1 MARCLCCNAALTDYE
16 LTLRHGFT
24 MEFLEMCQE
33 CINSLGY
40 KLPVVGRSDL
50 MTEADTE
57 LSDNLMEDDELSG
70 FDDGNEDLDDY
81 WKER

>member
-1 MARCLCCNAALTDYE
+1 MARCLCCNEALTDYE

-24 MEFLEMCQE
+24 MEFLEMCQD

-70 FDDGNEDLDDY
+70 YDDGNEDLDDY

>member
-24 MEFLEMCQE
+24 MEFLEMCQD

>member
-1 MARCLCCNAALTDYE
+1 MRCLCCNSALTDYE

-24 MEFLEMCQE
+24 MEFLELCQE
-33 CINSLGY
+33 CIGSLGY
-40 KLPVVGRSDL
+40 KLPVVGRADL

>member
-1 MARCLCCNAALTDYE
+1 MRCLCCNEALTDYE

-33 CINSLGY
+33 CIGSLGY
-40 KLPVVGRSDL
+40 KLPVVGRADL

-57 LSDNLMEDDELSG
+57 LADNLMEDDELSG
-70 FDDGNEDLDDY
+70 YDDGNEDLDDY

>member
-1 MARCLCCNAALTDYE
+1 MRCQCCNSALTDYE

-33 CINSLGY
+33 CIGSLGY

-70 FDDGNEDLDDY
+70 YDDNEDLDDY

>member
-1 MARCLCCNAALTDYE
+1 
-16 LTLRHGFT
+16 

-50 MTEADTE
+50 MSESDTE
-57 LSDNLMEDDELSG
+57 MSENLMEEDELSG
-70 FDDGNEDLDDY
+70 YDDGSDDFDDY

>member
-1 MARCLCCNAALTDYE
+1 MRCSCCNEALTDYE

-24 MEFLEMCQE
+24 MEFLELCQE

-40 KLPVVGRSDL
+40 KLPIVGRADL

-57 LSDNLMEDDELSG
+57 LADNLLEDDELSDY
-70 FDDGNEDLDDY
+70 DDSNEDLDDY

>member
-1 MARCLCCNAALTDYE
+1 MRCQCCNASLTDYE

-24 MEFLEMCQE
+24 MEFLELCQE
-33 CINSLGY
+33 CIGSLGY

-57 LSDNLMEDDELSG
+57 LSDNLIEDDEVSG
-70 FDDGNEDLDDY
+70 YDDNEDLDDY

>member
-1 MARCLCCNAALTDYE
+1 MRCLCCNAALTDYE

-24 MEFLEMCQE
+24 MEFLELCQE

>member
-1 MARCLCCNAALTDYE
+1 MRCQCCNSALTDYE

-24 MEFLEMCQE
+24 MEFLELCQE
-33 CINSLGY
+33 CIGSLGY
-40 KLPVVGRSDL
+40 KLPVVGRADL

-57 LSDNLMEDDELSG
+57 LSDNLIEDDEVSG
-70 FDDGNEDLDDY
+70 YDDSEDLDDY

>member
-1 MARCLCCNAALTDYE
+1 MRCLCCNEALTDYE

-24 MEFLEMCQE
+24 MEFLELCQD

-40 KLPVVGRSDL
+40 KLPIVGRADL

-57 LSDNLMEDDELSG
+57 LSDNLLEDDELSN
-70 FDDGNEDLDDY
+70 FDEGNEDLDDY

>member
-1 MARCLCCNAALTDYE
+1 MRCLCCNEALTDYE

-24 MEFLEMCQE
+24 MEFLELCQE
-33 CINSLGY
+33 CIGSLGY
-40 KLPVVGRSDL
+40 KLPVVGRADL

-70 FDDGNEDLDDY
+70 YDDGNEDLDDY

>member
-1 MARCLCCNAALTDYE
+1 MRCQCCNAALTDYE

-24 MEFLEMCQE
+24 MEFLELCQE
-33 CINSLGY
+33 CIGSLGY

-57 LSDNLMEDDELSG
+57 LSENLMEEDEVSG
-70 FDDGNEDLDDY
+70 FDEGSEDLDDY

>member
-1 MARCLCCNAALTDYE
+1 MRCSCCNEALTDYE

-24 MEFLEMCQE
+24 MEFLELCQE

-40 KLPVVGRSDL
+40 KLPIVGRSDL

-57 LSDNLMEDDELSG
+57 LSDNLIEDDELSG
-70 FDDGNEDLDDY
+70 FDDNNEDLDDY

>member
-1 MARCLCCNAALTDYE
+1 MARCLCCNEALTDYE

-40 KLPVVGRSDL
+40 KLPVVGRADL

-70 FDDGNEDLDDY
+70 YDDGNEDLDDY

>member
-1 MARCLCCNAALTDYE
+1 MARCLCCNEALTDYE

-24 MEFLEMCQE
+24 MEFLELCQE

-40 KLPVVGRSDL
+40 KLPIVGRADL

-57 LSDNLMEDDELSG
+57 LADNLLEDDELSG
-70 FDDGNEDLDDY
+70 FDEGNEDLDDY

>member
-1 MARCLCCNAALTDYE
+1 MRCSCCNEALTDYE

-24 MEFLEMCQE
+24 MEFLELCQE

-40 KLPVVGRSDL
+40 KLPIVGRADL

-57 LSDNLMEDDELSG
+57 LADNLLEDDELSG
-70 FDDGNEDLDDY
+70 YDDNNEDLDDY

>member
-1 MARCLCCNAALTDYE
+1 
-16 LTLRHGFT
+16 

-70 FDDGNEDLDDY
+70 FDDGGEDLDDY